1 MLSTPTP
8 DPRSENSSLHSS
20 SLETGWQRQG
30 KLWSNL
36 KELCEVLRIL
46 PTVVQTD
53 EELLFQHVQ
62 FKTGQ
67 RVHTIGQPFDTLYI
81 VHSGFLKTVLIDEF
95 GNEQVL
101 SFPMKGDLFGV
112 DGIHT
117 KRYASEAVA
126 LSNCDL
132 ILLPF
137 KKLTALG
144 RAHVEFEHAMYSV
157 MSRELVR
164 EQSMVSMLGALSA
177 EARVARFL
185 VNLAER
191 YADMGYSS
199 KLFNLRMTRHEIGSY
214 LGLTL
219 ETVSRTLSAFNE
231 IGLITVDQRSIGIK
245 DPDALR
251 TLRRLPPSSTRAKQ
265 LASKKARQAA
275 AGQVNGKDAPD
286 GEWGKVAN
294 AYFRIDRKCF
304 KKGPLSRA
312 FFISRGA
319 VTIWTCPLFDGRLHP
334 RSFCASS
341 EPPSLSHFLLCARWC
356 VQGCWPYQPFV
367 LWWNAPCS
375 CFLQQGQ

>member
-1 MLSTPTP
+1 MAMLPAQTSEIRSDSPPST
-8 DPRSENSSLHSS
+8 LHSS
-20 SLETGWQRQG
+20 SLEAGWQRQG

-36 KELCEVLRIL
+36 KELCDLLRI
-46 PTVVQTD
+46 PSATSVAD
-53 EELLFQHVQ
+53 EEFLFQHVQ

-67 RVHTIGQPFDTLYI
+67 RIHTIGQPFDTLYI

-117 KRYASEAVA
+117 RRYASEAVA

-137 KKLTALG
+137 KKFTALG
-144 RAHVEFEHAMYSV
+144 RAHIELEHAMYSV

-164 EQSMVSMLGALSA
+164 EQAMVSMLGALSA

-185 VNLAER
+185 VSLSERFAE
-191 YADMGYSS
+191 MGYSS

-245 DPDALR
+245 DVDALK
-251 TLRRLPPSSTRAKQ
+251 TLRRLPPSSSRAKQ
-265 LASKKARQAA
+265 GATKKAKQADSGA
-275 AGQVNGKDAPD
+275 KPEVAPW
-286 GEWGKVAN
+286 EQ
-294 AYFRIDRKCF
+294 
-304 KKGPLSRA
+304 L
-312 FFISRGA
+312 
-319 VTIWTCPLFDGRLHP
+319 VT
-334 RSFCASS
+334 A
-341 EPPSLSHFLLCARWC
+341 
-356 VQGCWPYQPFV
+356 
-367 LWWNAPCS
+367 
-375 CFLQQGQ
+375 

>member
-1 MLSTPTP
+1 MLSTQTP
-8 DPRSENSSLHSS
+8 ETRPESAASTLHSS
-20 SLETGWQRQG
+20 ALEAGWQRQG

-36 KELCEVLRIL
+36 KELCDVLRI
-46 PTVVQTD
+46 PSAAVHTD

-144 RAHVEFEHAMYSV
+144 RAHPEFEHAMYSV

-164 EQSMVSMLGALSA
+164 EQAMVSMLGALSA

-185 VNLAER
+185 VNLSER

-245 DPDALR
+245 DLDALK
-251 TLRRLPPSSTRAKQ
+251 TLRRLPPSSSRTKQ
-265 LASKKARQAA
+265 VASKKPKVVSKEPEPSGDDWDGQVAA
-275 AGQVNGKDAPD
+275 A
-286 GEWGKVAN
+286 
-294 AYFRIDRKCF
+294 
-304 KKGPLSRA
+304 
-312 FFISRGA
+312 
-319 VTIWTCPLFDGRLHP
+319 
-334 RSFCASS
+334 
-341 EPPSLSHFLLCARWC
+341 
-356 VQGCWPYQPFV
+356 
-367 LWWNAPCS
+367 
-375 CFLQQGQ
+375 

>member
-1 MLSTPTP
+1 MLSTPT
-8 DPRSENSSLHSS
+8 SEIRTEFPPSAVHVSPHQ
-20 SLETGWQRQG
+20 TGWQRQG

-36 KELCEVLRIL
+36 KELCDLLHIPAAL
-46 PTVVQTD
+46 SPAD
-53 EELLFQHVQ
+53 DELLFQHVQ

-67 RVHTIGQPFDTLYI
+67 RVHTIGQPFDTLYV

-112 DGIHT
+112 DGIHS
-117 KRYASEAVA
+117 RHHASEAVA

-144 RAHVEFEHAMYSV
+144 RTHAEFEHAMYSV

-185 VNLAER
+185 VLLSER
-191 YADMGYSS
+191 YAEMGYSS

-231 IGLITVDQRSIGIK
+231 IGLISVDQRSIGIK
-245 DPDALR
+245 DLDSLK
-251 TLRRLPPSSTRAKQ
+251 TLRRLPPSSSRAKQ
-265 LASKKARQAA
+265 LAARKQKAA
-275 AGQVNGKDAPD
+275 AATQM
-286 GEWGKVAN
+286 
-294 AYFRIDRKCF
+294 
-304 KKGPLSRA
+304 
-312 FFISRGA
+312 
-319 VTIWTCPLFDGRLHP
+319 
-334 RSFCASS
+334 AS
-341 EPPSLSHFLLCARWC
+341 A
-356 VQGCWPYQPFV
+356 
-367 LWWNAPCS
+367 
-375 CFLQQGQ
+375 

>member
-1 MLSTPTP
+1 MLSTQMSEI
-8 DPRSENSSLHSS
+8 RSDAPPSTLHSS
-20 SLETGWQRQG
+20 SLEAGWQRQG

-36 KELCEVLRIL
+36 KELCDVLRI
-46 PTVVQTD
+46 PSAAIHTD

-67 RVHTIGQPFDTLYI
+67 RIHTIGQPFDTLYI

-164 EQSMVSMLGALSA
+164 EQAMSA
-177 EARVARFL
+177 
-185 VNLAER
+185 
-191 YADMGYSS
+191 
-199 KLFNLRMTRHEIGSY
+199 
-214 LGLTL
+214 
-219 ETVSRTLSAFNE
+219 
-231 IGLITVDQRSIGIK
+231 
-245 DPDALR
+245 
-251 TLRRLPPSSTRAKQ
+251 
-265 LASKKARQAA
+265 
-275 AGQVNGKDAPD
+275 
-286 GEWGKVAN
+286 
-294 AYFRIDRKCF
+294 
-304 KKGPLSRA
+304 
-312 FFISRGA
+312 
-319 VTIWTCPLFDGRLHP
+319 
-334 RSFCASS
+334 
-341 EPPSLSHFLLCARWC
+341 
-356 VQGCWPYQPFV
+356 CW
-367 LWWNAPCS
+367 AH
-375 CFLQQGQ
+375 

>member
-1 MLSTPTP
+1 MLPTQSPAASAESAPAIVPST
-8 DPRSENSSLHSS
+8 
-20 SLETGWQRQG
+20 SLEAGWQRQG

-36 KELCEVLRIL
+36 KELCDVLRIQAAAIH
-46 PTVVQTD
+46 TE

-137 KKLTALG
+137 KKLTQLG
-144 RAHVEFEHAMYSV
+144 RAHAEFEHAMYSV

-185 VNLAER
+185 VNLSER
-191 YADMGYSS
+191 YAEMGYSS

-231 IGLITVDQRSIGIK
+231 IGLISVDQRSIGIK
-245 DPDALR
+245 DIEALR
-251 TLRRLPPSSTRAKQ
+251 TLRRLPPSSNRARQ
-265 LASKKARQAA
+265 LAARKARQAA
-275 AGQVNGKDAPD
+275 QGPDNPD
-286 GEWGKVAN
+286 GDWGQLAT
-294 AYFRIDRKCF
+294 A
-304 KKGPLSRA
+304 
-312 FFISRGA
+312 
-319 VTIWTCPLFDGRLHP
+319 
-334 RSFCASS
+334 
-341 EPPSLSHFLLCARWC
+341 
-356 VQGCWPYQPFV
+356 
-367 LWWNAPCS
+367 
-375 CFLQQGQ
+375 

>member
-1 MLSTPTP
+1 MLSTQMT
-8 DPRSENSSLHSS
+8 DPRPETNIPVPHSS
-20 SLETGWQRQG
+20 SVEAGWQRQG

-36 KELCEVLRIL
+36 KELCDVLRI
-46 PTVVQTD
+46 PSAAIHTD

-67 RVHTIGQPFDTLYI
+67 RIHTIGQPFDTLYI

-144 RAHVEFEHAMYSV
+144 RAYPEFEYAMYSV

-164 EQSMVSMLGALSA
+164 EQAMVSMLGALSA

-185 VNLAER
+185 VNLSER

-231 IGLITVDQRSIGIK
+231 IGLISVDQRSIGIK
-245 DPDALR
+245 DLDALK

-265 LASKKARQAA
+265 VGAKKQKSASKESDQS
-275 AGQVNGKDAPD
+275 D
-286 GEWGKVAN
+286 GEWGTLAT
-294 AYFRIDRKCF
+294 A
-304 KKGPLSRA
+304 
-312 FFISRGA
+312 
-319 VTIWTCPLFDGRLHP
+319 
-334 RSFCASS
+334 
-341 EPPSLSHFLLCARWC
+341 
-356 VQGCWPYQPFV
+356 
-367 LWWNAPCS
+367 
-375 CFLQQGQ
+375 

>member
-1 MLSTPTP
+1 MLSTQM
-8 DPRSENSSLHSS
+8 SENRSDSSSTTLHSS
-20 SLETGWQRQG
+20 PSDAGWQRQG

-36 KELCEVLRIL
+36 KELCELLRIQA
-46 PTVVQTD
+46 VSSVSE

-67 RVHTIGQPFDTLYI
+67 RIHTIGQPFDTLYI

-117 KRYASEAVA
+117 RRYASEAVA

-137 KKLTALG
+137 KKFTALG
-144 RAHVEFEHAMYSV
+144 RSHAELEHAMYSV

-164 EQSMVSMLGALSA
+164 EQAMVSMLGALSA

-185 VNLAER
+185 VNLADRFAE
-191 YADMGYSS
+191 MGYSS

-245 DPDALR
+245 DAEALK
-251 TLRRLPPSSTRAKQ
+251 TLRRLPPSSSRAKQ
-265 LASKKARQAA
+265 SASKKAKQAA
-275 AGQVNGKDAPD
+275 RAPQ
-286 GEWGKVAN
+286 GE
-294 AYFRIDRKCF
+294 
-304 KKGPLSRA
+304 
-312 FFISRGA
+312 
-319 VTIWTCPLFDGRLHP
+319 
-334 RSFCASS
+334 
-341 EPPSLSHFLLCARWC
+341 
-356 VQGCWPYQPFV
+356 
-367 LWWNAPCS
+367 APALNQ
-375 CFLQQGQ
+375 FETA